1 LSKTANSLIRAA
13 KNPTRKNYSRYNGLE
28 RLMLE
33 HRRMIEPA
41 PKPDWNAVRRAA
53 QRTARDIR
61 IMARIIRLRQLAE
74 QTARG
79 ELPAPDDD
87 PPKDSDRQ

>member
-1 LSKTANSLIRAA
+1 
-13 KNPTRKNYSRYNGLE
+13 
-28 RLMLE
+28 MLE

-41 PKPDWNAVRRAA
+41 PKPDRNAVGRAA
-53 QRTARDIR
+53 QRAARDIR

-79 ELPAPDDD
+79 ELPAPDDE
-87 PPKDSDRQ
+87 PPKGSD